1 MMPSAHK
8 LAPRL
13 WLLFTLWIAGLST
26 ASAEGGFLG
35 ALRRF
40 DRWLEESQ
48 RAGIDTTYQDVPK
61 LNRQVYLG
69 TYNYWQNYQMTM
81 PFEVENLASIIPGIR
96 DNDRYMINAYAVQ
109 SEVDLGIDWK
119 GLALELPIPI
129 RNRYR
134 LSLGLAKNGSVWGA
148 RVRYKRLHQMNGYC
162 NVGDQSIS
170 ENNTLRIFYLE
181 GYYVLNSRKFSL
193 SAGLF
198 ADMVQKKSAGS
209 PIIFAN
215 YYQSRY
221 RVDKLFPAKKDIFKT
236 QQISVGAGYAY
247 NLSIRGGKVVVHGSL
262 VPMFTAYSH
271 LSHVTDIDVKD
282 YPEKWTEFYDSAVN
296 GHARICMNIFARF
309 AINYS
314 FDRYLVSFLAHYR
327 HYGYSND
334 KHLRILNQEA
344 DAQLNFGVRF

>member
-1 MMPSAHK
+1 MTLTAHK
-8 LAPRL
+8 TASSL
-13 WLLFTLWIAGLST
+13 WLLFIFWIAGIST
-26 ASAEGGFLG
+26 ASAGGGFSR

-40 DRWLEESQ
+40 DQWLERSQ
-48 RAGIDTTYQDVPK
+48 RAGIDTTYQDVPT

-81 PFEVENLASIIPGIR
+81 PFEVDNLASIIPGIR
-96 DNDRYMINAYAVQ
+96 DNDRYMINAYVVQ
-109 SEVDLGIDWK
+109 SEIDLGIDWK
-119 GLALELPIPI
+119 GLAIELPIPLHS
-129 RNRYR
+129 RRFC
-134 LSLGLAKNGSVWGA
+134 LGLAKNGSVWGM
-148 RVRYKRLHQMNGYC
+148 RVRYKSLHQMDGTC
-162 NVGDQSIS
+162 NVGDQSIN
-170 ENNTLRIFYLE
+170 EDNTLRIFYLE

-209 PIIFAN
+209 PLFYAN

-221 RVDKLFPAKKDIFKT
+221 RVDKLFPADHDVFKT

-247 NLSIRGGKVVVHGSL
+247 NLALRGGRLVFHGSL

-271 LSHVTDIDVKD
+271 LHHGTNIE
-282 YPEKWTEFYDSAVN
+282 PEAYDQKWKEFYDSAEN
-296 GHARICMNIFARF
+296 GHSRFCMNVFARF
-309 AINYS
+309 AMNYS
-314 FDRYLVSFLAHYR
+314 YDRYLISFLLHYR

-344 DAQLNFGVRF
+344 DAQLNFGIRF